1 MFKVFIFTVFCVLVV
16 TVDSARCQPVPAA
29 AGADEIQ
36 VLIDVSGSMKQN
48 DPDNLRI
55 EASRLLVNLLPDGA
69 KAAFWLFAE
78 KTAPLSATDAV
89 NASWK
94 QQAGKAIGNIHSR
107 GLYTHIEDAIQT
119 VLSQGFKGGSKKHLI
134 LLTDGFVDISKDIM
148 QSGDSRERIL
158 SEWIPKLQ
166 QQNINVQTVALSEQ
180 ADKELLEKLA
190 FETGGWA
197 ETAQSAEQLQRVFLK
212 MAQKAAPKETLP
224 LTDNKFQVDSGIQ
237 EFSVLV
243 FKKPHAAPTQLV
255 APDGKSISK
264 QSMVANVSWLES
276 QAYDLI
282 TVKQP
287 LIGEW
292 RLVAEVDPD
301 NQVMIVTD
309 LKLQLSNIPNFLG
322 ENETLPIKAHF
333 TDKDKLITRADFLGM
348 LTLEV
353 IQDQHAPVKIQ
364 AVLAEPGFY
373 QHTTEHLSLGKHLLK
388 IVADGKTF
396 KREIIHE
403 IEVVATPITVEK
415 HVDAAQRQVT
425 LKLLPDAKL
434 IDPAGLVVNAVINQT
449 GHEPETRA
457 LTNKNGVWLLDL
469 AGLPPQTTTHVNFNV
484 MAKDHAGKPLTP
496 AIKPLSIDDSWFV
509 PAEKVEVAAPVAD
522 TDAHHESA
530 DHEKTDHEAD
540 AGKHEQAEHEL
551 HPPPDAP
558 ETNWLLV
565 GGIML
570 AINLILGVG
579 GFFTY
584 RYLKK
589 SQADKH
595 QQLLERLS

>member
-1 MFKVFIFTVFCVLVV
+1 MFKSFIYTVFCALLLS
-16 TVDSARCQPVPAA
+16 VDSAHCQPAPAA

-78 KTAPLSATDAV
+78 KTTPLSAADTV
-89 NASWK
+89 NSAWK
-94 QQAGKAIGNIHSR
+94 QQASKATANIHSR

-119 VLSQGFKGGSKKHLI
+119 VLSQGFSGSGKKHLI

-148 QSGDSRERIL
+148 QSADSRERIL

-166 QQNINVQTVALSEQ
+166 QQNINVQTIALSEQ

-224 LTDNKFQVDSGIQ
+224 LTDNKFKVDSGIH

-255 APDGKSISK
+255 APDGKSMSK

-309 LKLQLSNIPNFLG
+309 LKLQLSEIPNFLG
-322 ENETLPIKAHF
+322 ESETLPIKAHF
-333 TDKDKLITRADFLGM
+333 TDKDKLIARADFLGM

-353 IQDQHAPVKIQ
+353 IQDQQAPAKMHALV
-364 AVLAEPGFY
+364 AEPGFY
-373 QHTTEHLSLGKHLLK
+373 QHQVEHLSLGKHLLK

-415 HVDAAQRQVT
+415 HVDAAQRQIS
-425 LKLLPDAKL
+425 LKLLPDTKL
-434 IDPAGLVVNAVINQT
+434 IDPAGLVINAVINQA

-457 LTNKNGVWLLDL
+457 LASKDGVWLLDL
-469 AGLPPQTTTHVNFNV
+469 VGLPPETTTHVNFNV
-484 MAKDHAGKPLTP
+484 MAKDHEGKPLTP
-496 AIKPLSIDDSWFV
+496 AVTPLSIDDSWFA
-509 PAEKVEVAAPVAD
+509 PAEKAEVAAPVAA

-530 DHEKTDHEAD
+530 DHEEANHEAG
-540 AGKHEQAEHEL
+540 AEHHEQSDQEQ

-558 ETNWLLV
+558 KTNWLLV
-565 GGIML
+565 GGILL
-570 AINLILGVG
+570 AINLVLGVG

-589 SQADKH
+589 SQAEKH

>member
-1 MFKVFIFTVFCVLVV
+1 MFKSFIFTVFCVLALS
-16 TVDSARCQPVPAA
+16 VDSARCQPAPVA

-89 NASWK
+89 NTAWK
-94 QQAGKAIGNIHSR
+94 QQASKATANIHSR

-119 VLSQGFKGGSKKHLI
+119 VLSQGFTGAGKKHLI

-148 QSGDSRERIL
+148 QSADSRERIL

-224 LTDNKFQVDSGIQ
+224 LTDNKFNVDSGIH

-255 APDGKSISK
+255 SPDGKNISK

-276 QAYDLI
+276 QTYDLI

-309 LKLQLSNIPNFLG
+309 LKLQLSEIPNFLG
-322 ENETLPIKAHF
+322 ENEALPIKAHF
-333 TDKDKLITRADFLGM
+333 TDKDKLIARADFLGM

-353 IQDQHAPVKIQ
+353 IQDQQTPAKMHT
-364 AVLAEPGFY
+364 LATEPGFY
-373 QHTTEHLSLGKHLLK
+373 QHNVEHLSLGKHLLK

-396 KREIIHE
+396 KREIINE

-415 HVDAAQRQVT
+415 HVDAAQRQVS
-425 LKLLPDAKL
+425 LKLLPDTKL
-434 IDPAGLVVNAVINQT
+434 IDPAGLVVNAVISQA
-449 GHEPETRA
+449 GHPPETRA
-457 LTNKNGVWLLDL
+457 VTGKDGAWVLDL
-469 AGLPPQTTTHVNFNV
+469 AGLPPETMTHVAFNV
-484 MAKDHAGKPLTP
+484 MAKDHEGKPLTP
-496 AIKPLSIDDSWFV
+496 AIKPLSIDDSWFKLAEQ
-509 PAEKVEVAAPVAD
+509 PAVAEPPASKSEHQEDANHD
-522 TDAHHESA
+522 ARTDQHGEA
-530 DHEKTDHEAD
+530 EAD
-540 AGKHEQAEHEL
+540 SEK
-551 HPPPDAP
+551 HPPPA
-558 ETNWLLV
+558 EHKTNWALV
-565 GGIML
+565 GGIL
-570 AINLILGVG
+570 FAINIIVGVG
-579 GFFTY
+579 GFFIH

-589 SQADKH
+589 IQAEKQ

>member
-1 MFKVFIFTVFCVLVV
+1 MFKSFIFTVFCVLVV
-16 TVDSARCQPVPAA
+16 TIDSARCQPVPAA
-29 AGADEIQ
+29 AGVDEIQ

-78 KTAPLSATDAV
+78 KTAPLSATDSVSA
-89 NASWK
+89 AWK
-94 QQAGKAIGNIHSR
+94 QQASKATANIHSR

-119 VLSQGFKGGSKKHLI
+119 VLSQGFKGGGKKHLI

-148 QSGDSRERIL
+148 QSADSRERIL

-166 QQNINVQTVALSEQ
+166 QQNINVQTIALSEQ

-190 FETGGWA
+190 FETGGWV

-224 LTDNKFQVDSGIQ
+224 LTDNKFQVDSGIH

-309 LKLQLSNIPNFLG
+309 LKLQLSEIPNFLG

-333 TDKDKLITRADFLGM
+333 TDKDKLIDRADFLGM

-353 IQDQHAPVKIQ
+353 GQDQQTPAKMQVVANQ
-364 AVLAEPGFY
+364 PGFY
-373 QHTTEHLSLGKHLLK
+373 QHKVEQLSLGKHLLK

-415 HVDAAQRQVT
+415 HVDAAQRLVS
-425 LKLLPDAKL
+425 LKLLPDTKL
-434 IDPAGLVVNAVINQT
+434 IDPAGLVVNAVISQA
-449 GHEPETRA
+449 GHPPETRA
-457 LTNKNGVWLLDL
+457 VTSKDGVWILDL
-469 AGLPPQTTTHVNFNV
+469 AGLPPETTTHVNFNV

-496 AIKPLSIDDSWFV
+496 AVTPLSIDDSWFK
-509 PAEKVEVAAPVAD
+509 PAEQPIVAEPPVSKSEHQE
-522 TDAHHESA
+522 DAN
-530 DHEKTDHEAD
+530 HEAPAEQHGETEAD
-540 AGKHEQAEHEL
+540 SEKHSPPAEHNI
-551 HPPPDAP
+551 
-558 ETNWLLV
+558 NWALV
-565 GGIML
+565 GGIL
-570 AINLILGVG
+570 FAINVILGVG
-579 GFFTY
+579 GFFIH

-589 SQADKH
+589 IQAEKQ

>member
-1 MFKVFIFTVFCVLVV
+1 MFKSFIFTVFCVLLLS
-16 TVDSARCQPVPAA
+16 VDSARCQPAPAA

-89 NASWK
+89 SSAWK
-94 QQAGKAIGNIHSR
+94 QQASKATANIHSR

-119 VLSQGFKGGSKKHLI
+119 VLSQGFTGSGKKHLI

-148 QSGDSRERIL
+148 QSADSRERIL

-166 QQNINVQTVALSEQ
+166 QQNINVQTIALSEQ

-224 LTDNKFQVDSGIQ
+224 LTDNKFKVDSGIH

-276 QAYDLI
+276 QTYDLI

-309 LKLQLSNIPNFLG
+309 LKLQLSEIPNFLG
-322 ENETLPIKAHF
+322 ENEALPIKAHF
-333 TDKDKLITRADFLGM
+333 TDKDKLIARADFLGM
-348 LTLEV
+348 LALEV
-353 IQDQHAPVKIQ
+353 IQDQQTPAKMQVV
-364 AVLAEPGFY
+364 AAEPGFY
-373 QHTTEHLSLGKHLLK
+373 QHQVEHLSLGKHLLK

-396 KREIIHE
+396 KREIVHE

-415 HVDAAQRQVT
+415 HVDVAQRQVS
-425 LKLLPDAKL
+425 LKLLPDTKL
-434 IDPAGLVVNAVINQT
+434 IDPAGLVINAVINQA
-449 GHEPETRA
+449 GREPETRV
-457 LTNKNGVWLLDL
+457 LTGKDGVWIMDL
-469 AGLPPQTTTHVNFNV
+469 VGLPPETTTHVNFNV

-496 AIKPLSIDDSWFV
+496 AVKPLSIDDSWFA
-509 PAEKVEVAAPVAD
+509 PAEKVEVAAPEAA
-522 TDAHHESA
+522 TDAHHEEANHEAGGEHHEQA
-530 DHEKTDHEAD
+530 DHE
-540 AGKHEQAEHEL
+540 Q
-551 HPPPDAP
+551 HPPPEAP
-558 ETNWLLV
+558 PTNWLLV
-565 GGIML
+565 GGILL
-570 AINLILGVG
+570 AINLVLGVG

-589 SQADKH
+589 NQAEKH

>member
-1 MFKVFIFTVFCVLVV
+1 MFKSFIFTVFCVLALS
-16 TVDSARCQPVPAA
+16 VDSARCQPAPAA

-55 EASRLLVNLLPDGA
+55 EASRLLVNLLPDGT

-89 NASWK
+89 NSAWK
-94 QQAGKAIGNIHSR
+94 QQASKATANIHSR

-119 VLSQGFKGGSKKHLI
+119 VLSQGFTGSGKKHLI

-148 QSGDSRERIL
+148 QSADSRERIL

-166 QQNINVQTVALSEQ
+166 QQNINVQTIALSEQ
-180 ADKELLEKLA
+180 ADRELLEKLA

-224 LTDNKFQVDSGIQ
+224 LTDNKFKVDSGIH

-276 QAYDLI
+276 QTYDLI

-309 LKLQLSNIPNFLG
+309 LKLQLSEIPNFLG

-333 TDKDKLITRADFLGM
+333 TDKDKLIARADFLGM
-348 LTLEV
+348 LTLEI
-353 IQDQHAPVKIQ
+353 IQDQQAPAKMQ
-364 AVLAEPGFY
+364 ALVAEPGFY
-373 QHTTEHLSLGKHLLK
+373 QHQVEHLSLGKHLLK

-403 IEVVATPITVEK
+403 IEVVATPITLEK
-415 HVDAAQRQVT
+415 HVDVAQRQVS
-425 LKLLPDAKL
+425 LKLLPDTKL
-434 IDPAGLVVNAVINQT
+434 IDPAGLVINAVINQA
-449 GHEPETRA
+449 GREPETRA
-457 LTNKNGVWLLDL
+457 LTSKDGVWLLDL
-469 AGLPPQTTTHVNFNV
+469 VELPPETTTHVNFNV
-484 MAKDHAGKPLTP
+484 MAKDHEGKPLTP
-496 AIKPLSIDDSWFV
+496 AVKPLSIDDSWFA
-509 PAEKVEVAAPVAD
+509 PAEKAEVAAPVAA

-530 DHEKTDHEAD
+530 DHEEANHEAG
-540 AGKHEQAEHEL
+540 AEHHEQADHEQ
-551 HPPPDAP
+551 HPPPEAP
-558 ETNWLLV
+558 PTNWLLV
-565 GGIML
+565 GGILL
-570 AINLILGVG
+570 AINLVLGVG

-589 SQADKH
+589 NQAEKH